1 MTTSHDHG
9 TRPQDA
15 AKDEAAQVADQA
27 KGAAK
32 DVGDSARREAR
43 QVTGEATDQIRSL
56 VNSARDEAFGHA
68 STQQEKLAGH
78 SRIVSDDLQRISRGE
93 PPQSDLVSQLLSTVT
108 TRVESFTTALE
119 TREPADLLRDVRRF
133 AARRPG
139 AFLAAAAGIGLLAGR
154 LTRGLGDGDDESEVD
169 GRYRIP
175 SGPGAYGPPATTGPQ
190 GVPEGVPAARSAA
203 GFGEFPDTTDPT
215 DNTGTLRP
223 SGTSDSTGVG
233 GAMPGEGFADVDPTR
248 DPFIDF
254 ERPEDRR

>member
-1 MTTSHDHG
+1 MATSHEHG

-15 AKDEAAQVADQA
+15 AKDEAAQVAGQA
-27 KGAAK
+27 KAAAK

-43 QVTGEATDQIRSL
+43 QITGEATDQIRSL
-56 VNSARDEAFGHA
+56 VNSARDEAFVHA

-93 PPQSDLVSQLLSTVT
+93 PPQSDLVGQLLTTVT
-108 TRVESFTTALE
+108 TRVEGFTTALE

-133 AARRPG
+133 AARRPV

-154 LTRGLGDGDDESEVD
+154 LTRGLSDGDDEREFD

-175 SGPGAYGPPATTGPQ
+175 SEPGAYGPPATTSSQ
-190 GVPEGVPAARSAA
+190 DVPETVTAARSAA

-215 DNTGTLRP
+215 DATGTLRP
-223 SGTSDSTGVG
+223 SGAPDAAGFG
-233 GAMPGEGFADVDPTR
+233 GPLPGEGFADADPAR
-248 DPFIDF
+248 DPFTDF